1 MIKNCVWRGNM
12 SNTDERLSK
21 INANDRRV
29 KRTKKLLRDSLF
41 SLLQE
46 KSINEI
52 TVTELTEVADI
63 NRATFYFYYTDIFDM
78 LDQIQNEAYEMFE
91 DVLQGTEDSI
101 NSPEAFAKYIENI
114 LIFCKTNPAIAKFVI
129 TREYNNNKVLKRIAK
144 LLAKNVPVAKETF
157 SQDDPRRFILNF
169 ALNALTGTVVDWMDD
184 GMIIPPN
191 TMAEFIADMY
201 ISGSLFA
208 KSKFANYSRDAE

>member
-1 MIKNCVWRGNM
+1 M
-12 SNTDERLSK
+12 SNNDERLSK
-21 INANDRRV
+21 VNANDRRV

-52 TVTELTEVADI
+52 TVTELTDVADI

-78 LDQIQNEAYEMFE
+78 LNQIQDEAYELFE
-91 DVLQGTEDSI
+91 DVLQGADECAAT
-101 NSPEAFAKYIENI
+101 PEAFVKYVENI
-114 LIFCKTNPAIAKFVI
+114 LNFCKQNTAIARFVI
-129 TREYNNNKVLKRIAK
+129 TREYNNNKVLTKIKK
-144 LLAKNVPVAKETF
+144 LLAKNVPVAKEQYA
-157 SQDDPRRFILNF
+157 QDDPRRFILNF

-184 GMIIPPN
+184 GMIIPPSV
-191 TMAEFIADMY
+191 MSDFIANMY

-208 KSKFANYSRDAE
+208 KNKFSSYAKDDE

>member
-1 MIKNCVWRGNM
+1 M
-12 SNTDERLSK
+12 SNKDERSTK
-21 INANDRRV
+21 VNASDRRV

-41 SLLQE
+41 TLLQQ

-52 TVTELTEVADI
+52 TVTELTDIADI
-63 NRATFYFYYTDIFDM
+63 NRATFYFYYTDLLDM

-91 DVLQGTEDSI
+91 DVLNGTENSV

-114 LIFCKTNPAIAKFVI
+114 LLFCKSNPTIAKFVI
-129 TREYNNNKVLKRIAK
+129 TREYNNNKVLTRIKK
-144 LLAKNVPVAKETF
+144 LLAKNVPVAKENYA
-157 SQDDPRRFILNF
+157 QDDPRRFILNF

-184 GMIIPPN
+184 GMIIPPDV
-191 TMAEFIADMY
+191 MADFISNMY

-208 KSKFANYSRDAE
+208 KNKFSSYSQEDDE

>member
-1 MIKNCVWRGNM
+1 M
-12 SNTDERLSK
+12 SNNEERSSK
-21 INANDRRV
+21 VNANDRRV

-52 TVTELTEVADI
+52 TVTELTDVADI

-78 LDQIQNEAYEMFE
+78 LDQIQNEAYELFE
-91 DVLQGTEDSI
+91 DVLQGADECAAT
-101 NSPEAFAKYIENI
+101 PEAFVKYVENI
-114 LIFCKTNPAIAKFVI
+114 LNFCKQNSAIARFVI
-129 TREYNNNKVLKRIAK
+129 TREYNNNKVLTKIKK
-144 LLAKNVPVAKETF
+144 LLAKNVPVAKEQY

-169 ALNALTGTVVDWMDD
+169 ALNSLTGTVVDWMDD

-191 TMAEFIADMY
+191 VMAEFIADMY
-201 ISGSLFA
+201 INGSLFA
-208 KSKFANYSRDAE
+208 KNKFSSYSTDDE

>member
-1 MIKNCVWRGNM
+1 M

-91 DVLQGTEDSI
+91 DVLQGTEDSV
-101 NSPEAFAKYIENI
+101 NSPEAFSKYIENI

-129 TREYNNNKVLKRIAK
+129 TREYSNNKVLKRIAK

>member
-1 MIKNCVWRGNM
+1 M
-12 SNTDERLSK
+12 SNNDERLSK

-91 DVLQGTEDSI
+91 DVLQGTEDSV

-129 TREYNNNKVLKRIAK
+129 TREYSNNKVLKRIAK

>member
-1 MIKNCVWRGNM
+1 M
-12 SNTDERLSK
+12 SNKDERSTK
-21 INANDRRV
+21 VNTSDRRV

-41 SLLQE
+41 TLLQQ

-52 TVTELTEVADI
+52 TVTELTDIADI
-63 NRATFYFYYTDIFDM
+63 NRATFYFYYTDLLDM

-91 DVLQGTEDSI
+91 DVLNGTENSV

-114 LIFCKTNPAIAKFVI
+114 LLFCKSNPTIAKFVI
-129 TREYNNNKVLKRIAK
+129 TREYNNNKVLTRIKK
-144 LLAKNVPVAKETF
+144 LLAKNVPVAKENYA
-157 SQDDPRRFILNF
+157 QDDPRRFILNF

-184 GMIIPPN
+184 GMIIPPDV
-191 TMAEFIADMY
+191 MADFISNMY

-208 KSKFANYSRDAE
+208 KNKFSSYSKEDDE

>member
-1 MIKNCVWRGNM
+1 M
-12 SNTDERLSK
+12 SNNDERITK
-21 INANDRRV
+21 VNTNDRRV

-41 SLLQE
+41 VLLKN

-52 TVTELTEVADI
+52 TITELTEVADI

-91 DVLQGTEDSI
+91 TVLQGTEEHI
-101 NSPEAFAKYIENI
+101 NSPESFSKYIENI
-114 LIFCKTNPAIAKFVI
+114 LTFCKENPSIARFVI
-129 TREYNNNKVLKRIAK
+129 TREYNNNKVLKKIKK
-144 LLAKNVPVAKETF
+144 LLAKNVPVAKETY

-191 TMAEFIADMY
+191 VMADFIANMY
-201 ISGSLFA
+201 ISGSLYS
-208 KSKFANYSRDAE
+208 KSKFSSYSDEDDE

>member
-1 MIKNCVWRGNM
+1 M
-12 SNTDERLSK
+12 SNKDERSTK
-21 INANDRRV
+21 VNASDRRV

-41 SLLQE
+41 TLLQQ

-52 TVTELTEVADI
+52 TVTELTDIADI
-63 NRATFYFYYTDIFDM
+63 NRATFYFYYTDLLDM

-91 DVLQGTEDSI
+91 DVLNGTENSV

-114 LIFCKTNPAIAKFVI
+114 LLFCKSNPTIAKFVI
-129 TREYNNNKVLKRIAK
+129 TREYNNNKVLTRIKK
-144 LLAKNVPVAKETF
+144 LLAKNVPVAKENYA
-157 SQDDPRRFILNF
+157 QDDPRRFILNF

-184 GMIIPPN
+184 GMIIPPDV
-191 TMAEFIADMY
+191 MADFISNMY

-208 KSKFANYSRDAE
+208 KNKFSSYSKEDDE